1 MRHEPDPSQDAEAQR
16 FPLEPTPIHVPDEVL
31 ADLRRRLELTR
42 WPDDAGNDDWY
53 YGVLRT
59 YLQELVDYWRT
70 DYDWRKAEAAINAY
84 EHYRVEV
91 EGVPVHFM
99 RRPGVGP
106 NPTPL
111 ILTHG
116 WPWTFWHWSKVIDPS
131 PTRPPTA
138 ATRPAPRCAPT
149 PTTTATHG
157 PPPTTGSRPSRR
169 PPASPS
175 SATRT
180 TRRQLCGP
188 PFPQVAL
195 DRRGRSYRFSLGT
208 VMCSLPGPTGL

>member
-138 ATRPAPRCAPT
+138 ATPAGTSMRTYANNNRYPWTPSHDRQPAIEAPT
-149 PTTTATHG
+149 GITFVGYENH
-157 PPPTTGSRPSRR
+157 
-169 PPASPS
+169 PAS
-175 SATRT
+175 AVRT
-180 TRRQLCGP
+180 ALP
-188 PFPQVAL
+188 P
-195 DRRGRSYRFSLGT
+195 GRAR
-208 VMCSLPGPTGL
+208 P